1 MRANASNLFLAR
13 NFSLDAVTMTAYGI
27 VGSVR
32 IDMVYWFSL
41 VDLFRCF
48 LFAEFCFLISR
59 SSDAYS
65 ETGIVSFRKAVQRF
79 PFFGRDSFRRCR
91 STFFASW

>member
-13 NFSLDAVTMTAYGI
+13 NFSLDAVTMMAYGI

-32 IDMVYWFSL
+32 IDMVCWFSL

-48 LFAEFCFLISR
+48 LFAEFLLS
-59 SSDAYS
+59 Y
-65 ETGIVSFRKAVQRF
+65 E
-79 PFFGRDSFRRCR
+79 
-91 STFFASW
+91 